1 MKIEIQI
8 DEKCTETRVSIVS
21 NAMSQEITDIV
32 NKLSDTDIIAGIK
45 NGVLEIIEM
54 SDIICVFATDQK
66 VFAKTA
72 KGKYI
77 LKLRLYEVE
86 NKLNNAYFVRIS
98 NSEIINLKKVLNFD
112 LNYGGTICVELCD
125 DTVTRVSRRYV
136 SKIKKILGV

>member
-1 MKIEIQI
+1 VKIEIQI
-8 DEKCTETRVSIVS
+8 DAQCSETRVLIVS

-45 NGVLEIIEM
+45 DGVLEILEM
-54 SDIICVFATDQK
+54 SDIIRVFSIDQK
-66 VFAKTA
+66 VFAKTT

-77 LKLRLYEVE
+77 LKLRLYEIE
-86 NKLNNAYFVRIS
+86 NKLTKAHFVRIS

-112 LNYGGTICVELCD
+112 LNYAGTICVEISD
-125 DTVTRVSRRYV
+125 GTVTQVSRRYV